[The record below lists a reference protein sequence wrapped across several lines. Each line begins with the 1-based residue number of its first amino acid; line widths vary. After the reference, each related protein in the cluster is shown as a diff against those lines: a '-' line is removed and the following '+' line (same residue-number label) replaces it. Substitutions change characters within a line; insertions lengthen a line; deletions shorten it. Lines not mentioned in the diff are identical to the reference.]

1 MGQGVVVATETWV
14 EEGVGQTLDYR
25 QNMFDALEHRRH
37 TLDAALS
44 FLSTCADD
52 LALAARCLVEAL
64 RSGGKVL
71 AAGNGGSAAEAQH
84 FVAELVGRFKRERDP
99 YAALALT
106 ADTAVLT
113 ALANDYGYDDVF
125 ARQVYGLGRPGD
137 VLLLFSTSGES
148 ENVVRAAAA
157 ARAREMQVVAVVG
170 GRPCRLDKEAHIV
183 VKASLGLAG
192 PCEAALAQEVHM
204 VVTHLLCDIVESEVG
219 RLPARG
225 VKPWS

>member
-1 MGQGVVVATETWV
+1 MQQEVVVATKTWV
-14 EEGVGQTLDYR
+14 DEGVDRALDYR
-25 QNMFDALEHRRH
+25 QGILDNLAHRRQ
-37 TLDAALS
+37 TLDAALA
-44 FLSTCADD
+44 FLSSCADD
-52 LALAARCLVEAL
+52 LALAASCLVGAL
-64 RSGGKVL
+64 RAGGKVL

-148 ENVVRAAAA
+148 ENIVRAAAA
-157 ARAREMQVVAVVG
+157 ARVRGMQVVAVVG
-170 GRPCRLDKEAHIV
+170 GRPCRLDQEAHV
-183 VKASLGLAG
+183 TLRAASGLAG
-192 PCEAALAQEVHM
+192 PCETALAQEVHM
-204 VVTHLLCDIVESEVG
+204 VVTHLLCDIVEVQLG
-219 RLPARG
+219 RPATRG
-225 VKPWS
+225 AGLWS